1 MVDTTHPDGESG
13 ELLTVLWGRRPAAT
27 RGPKANI
34 GLDQIVAA
42 AMTIADASGLDAV
55 SMQAVAE
62 ALGYS
67 KMSLYRHVATKQALL
82 AVMIDTAIGQPPD
95 LSGVRGGW
103 RRRLKFYAEALWTT
117 WQHHPWLP
125 AATIGGRVM
134 GPNEVGWV
142 EQAVRALDGTGLS
155 GDERIDAVLLVSSH
169 VRTTHTLAFS
179 GTFPWT
185 ADRQLSPHMT
195 SLLRE
200 EADRFPAILDAV
212 DSGSP
217 RPVRHVDDGL
227 GLACILDGLEIQIAK
242 RQDGAGLPDR

>member
-1 MVDTTHPDGESG
+1 MIEKMDAGSADA
-13 ELLTVLWGRRPAAT
+13 ELLALLWGRRPVAT
-27 RGPKANI
+27 RGPKANL

-42 AMTIADASGLDAV
+42 ALAIADAEGLEAV

-67 KMSLYRHVATKQALL
+67 KMSLYRHVATKDALL
-82 AVMIDTAIGQPPD
+82 AVMIDAAIGVPPD
-95 LSGVRGGW
+95 LSGVEGGW
-103 RRRLKFYAEALWTT
+103 RRRIEAYARALWAT
-117 WQHHPWLP
+117 WQEHPWLP
-125 AATIGGRVM
+125 SATVGLRVM

-142 EQAVRALDGTGLS
+142 EQAVRALADTGLS

-169 VRTTHTLAFS
+169 VRTTHSLASS

-200 EADRFPAILDAV
+200 EAERFPAILDAV
-212 DSGSP
+212 GSASP
-217 RPVRHVDDGL
+217 RPIRHVDDGL
-227 GLACILDGLEIQIAK
+227 GLGCILDGLQLRIAE
-242 RQDGAGLPDR
+242 RQG